1 MRSALST
8 LKLRY
13 GHKSP
18 PRESKQASLFL
29 FLTITQEI
37 IPFSVVGSEKTI
49 VVNGSAP
56 EASEPSAPGEDK
68 QELERQRLLDQT
80 SAPSAPPE
88 EPNGIGS
95 GNGNVNGTGHGE
107 PGEGPSAP
115 VFDEDDQLVGGTAH
129 ADESLPRYQR

>member
-1 MRSALST
+1 L
-8 LKLRY
+8 
-13 GHKSP
+13 
-18 PRESKQASLFL
+18 Q
-29 FLTITQEI
+29 
-37 IPFSVVGSEKTI
+37 TI
-49 VVNGSAP
+49 VINGSAP

-88 EPNGIGS
+88 EPNGS
-95 GNGNVNGTGHGE
+95 GTANVNGHAHGE